1 MDFLTVLWLPILL
14 SAVFV
19 FIISSIIHI
28 VTPFHKGD
36 FKKLPGEN
44 AVLETMRGQE
54 VNPGEY
60 VFPWA
65 ASMKDTGTPEM
76 IEKYNRGPVGFMSVM
91 PNGPT
96 PMIKNL
102 TVWFL
107 NSILI
112 SIFAAYLADLAL
124 APGAEYSKVF
134 QVAGTAA
141 VLGYAFGEIQ
151 HSIWRG
157 RSWLIT
163 SKFVVDGILYALVTA
178 GTFGWLWPA

>member
-19 FIISSIIHI
+19 FIVSSIIHI
-28 VTPFHKGD
+28 ATPFHKGD
-36 FKKLPGEN
+36 FKKLAGED
-44 AVLETMRGQE
+44 AMLETMRGQK
-54 VNPGEY
+54 VSPGEY
-60 VFPWA
+60 VFPFA
-65 ASMKDTGTPEM
+65 ASLKDAGTPEM

-96 PMIKNL
+96 PMTKNL

-112 SIFAAYLADLAL
+112 GIFVAYLADLAL
-124 APGAEYSKVF
+124 APGAEYAKVF

-141 VLGYAFGEIQ
+141 VLGYAVGEIQ

-163 SKFVVDGILYALVTA
+163 FKFIVDGVLYALVTA